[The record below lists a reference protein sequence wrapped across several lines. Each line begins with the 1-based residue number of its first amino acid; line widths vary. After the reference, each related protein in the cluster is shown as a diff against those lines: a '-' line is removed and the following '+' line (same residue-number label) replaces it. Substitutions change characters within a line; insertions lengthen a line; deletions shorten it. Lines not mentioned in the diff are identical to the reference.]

1 MNIIYIHT
9 HDTGKVISPY
19 GYNVISPN
27 IDKFFEDSII
37 FHNAFSAAPTCSPS
51 RAALL
56 TGSYPHQVGML
67 GLAQRGFEID
77 ANKHLAGFLK
87 NNGYHTILSG
97 VQHEMGYYLDHDKVY
112 KDLGYLEDI
121 TEDHRGYKEEDL
133 IFWDEKN
140 SYLLQE
146 WIKNYK
152 DDKPFFISYGL
163 HGTHR
168 KYPEKISEN
177 VSVDTSVPPPY
188 INNNPES
195 REDFAKYKT
204 SLEMSDKNIGR
215 ILETLK
221 EKGYYDNSIIF
232 ITTDHGLA
240 YPFSKCTL
248 KDRGIGILLSMRV
261 PNGNKSIKSYDGL
274 ISQIDIFPTIC
285 DLIGVEKP
293 DYLEGKSFAKL
304 FKDES
309 GKCFSIRDEV
319 YAEINFH
326 TSYEPV
332 RSVRTKRYKYIRF
345 FDEEYLKI
353 NCSNIDSSPVKEF
366 MNEHGLKELDK
377 PNESLYDLYYDPI
390 EENNLASNP
399 KYEGVLNELRRK
411 MDEFMKNT
419 KDPLLNGHIEI
430 KDQWKVNKKECYYA
444 SSKNPQDYISMG
456 RKDK

>member
-1 MNIIYIHT
+1 
-9 HDTGKVISPY
+9 
-19 GYNVISPN
+19 
-27 IDKFFEDSII
+27 
-37 FHNAFSAAPTCSPS
+37 
-51 RAALL
+51 
-56 TGSYPHQVGML
+56 
-67 GLAQRGFEID
+67 
-77 ANKHLAGFLK
+77 
-87 NNGYHTILSG
+87 
-97 VQHEMGYYLDHDKVY
+97 
-112 KDLGYLEDI
+112 
-121 TEDHRGYKEEDL
+121 
-133 IFWDEKN
+133 
-140 SYLLQE
+140 
-146 WIKNYK
+146 
-152 DDKPFFISYGL
+152 
-163 HGTHR
+163 
-168 KYPEKISEN
+168 
-177 VSVDTSVPPPY
+177 
-188 INNNPES
+188 
-195 REDFAKYKT
+195 
-204 SLEMSDKNIGR
+204 
-215 ILETLK
+215 
-221 EKGYYDNSIIF
+221 
-232 ITTDHGLA
+232 
-240 YPFSKCTL
+240 
-248 KDRGIGILLSMRV
+248 MRV
-261 PNGNKSIKSYDGL
+261 PNGNKNIKSYDGL

-399 KYEGVLNELRRK
+399 KYEEVLNELRHK